1 MDQQNRL
8 VAKPLRNLFYIA
20 FMGSLLGFLL
30 ILVIL
35 QVTGRGLLGN
45 DAHLTA
51 FRVCL
56 NDTRYEP
63 VDEVPPGT
71 KVFFVCGLIEGQ
83 GMLQGV
89 LHLYRDDQ
97 MIDSKLFESRQGT
110 FHEQFA
116 FEDGVTVGDYT
127 IDFFVARQVIEQ
139 TNFSVR

>member
-1 MDQQNRL
+1 MDQQNRP
-8 VAKPLRNLFYIA
+8 VAKQLRKLFYIVII
-20 FMGSLLGFLL
+20 GGLLGFLL
-30 ILVIL
+30 ILIIL

-45 DAHLTA
+45 EAHLTE

-63 VDEVPPGT
+63 VDEVPTGT
-71 KVFFVCGLIEGQ
+71 TVFFVCGVIEGQ

-97 MIDSKLFESRQGT
+97 MIDSKLFESREGT

-139 TNFSVR
+139 TEFSVR